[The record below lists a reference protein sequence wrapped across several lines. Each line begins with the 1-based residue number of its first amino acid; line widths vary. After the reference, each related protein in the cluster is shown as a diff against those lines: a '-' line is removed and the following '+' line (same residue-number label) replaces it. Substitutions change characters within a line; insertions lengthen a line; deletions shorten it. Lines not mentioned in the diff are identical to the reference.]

1 VKEFVVYTAARLGI
15 FVASYALVAGIYMLV
30 ARTDQLPLLW
40 PFFVAVVLSAVVSV
54 YLLRGPRQRFAA
66 RVEQRAM
73 AATRRFEE
81 IRAKEDE
88 D

>member
-1 VKEFVVYTAARLGI
+1 
-15 FVASYALVAGIYMLV
+15 
-30 ARTDQLPLLW
+30 
-40 PFFVAVVLSAVVSV
+40 VAVVLSAVVSA

-66 RVEQRAM
+66 RVEQRAT